1 MSRPLASQSSRPT
14 QPLRSTG
21 CAESRNPFYFHA
33 VAASLS
39 LFALFC
45 KLSSF
50 VFNVLQPLWSKKRGG
65 VGCLKTLFELHEIQT
80 LFSPPCAI
88 LAGFVLNS
96 SLSCSEA
103 GQP

>member
-1 MSRPLASQSSRPT
+1 MSRPLAGQSSRPT
-14 QPLRSTG
+14 QPCDRQAAPNLATHFIFMLLRPLCLSLRS
-21 CAESRNPFYFHA
+21 F
-33 VAASLS
+33 ASCHPLFSMACS
-39 LFALFC
+39 LFG
-45 KLSSF
+45 
-50 VFNVLQPLWSKKRGG
+50 QKRGGG